1 MVLCKAFGSL
11 EVLEQY
17 GNYMRLRVSCAQKTI
32 GQMFGM
38 IEDLKA
44 SFDIDQYAISQTTLE
59 QIFQSF
65 ANLNFDS
72 MVKTFSLASDGVTL
86 QVRGLNENED
96 KPT

>member
-1 MVLCKAFGSL
+1 
-11 EVLEQY
+11 
-17 GNYMRLRVSCAQKTI
+17 
-32 GQMFGM
+32 MFGK

-72 MVKTFSLASDGVTL
+72 MVKTFSLAPDGVTL
-86 QVRGLNENED
+86 
-96 KPT
+96 